1 MLPSFWL
8 GRSLGR
14 LAGRGLGR
22 LGRGARLGR
31 LAEKNTHLV
40 NAFKAKQ
47 S

>member
-1 MLPSFWL
+1 MLPSFRL

-22 LGRGARLGR
+22 LASRGLGR

-40 NAFKAKQ
+40 YASKAKQ

>member
-22 LGRGARLGR
+22 L
-31 LAEKNTHLV
+31 AEKNTLLV

>member
-22 LGRGARLGR
+22 LASRGLGR

-40 NAFKAKQ
+40 YAFKAKQ

>member
-22 LGRGARLGR
+22 LASRGLGR

>member
-22 LGRGARLGR
+22 LASRGLGR

-40 NAFKAKQ
+40 YASKAKQ

>member
-22 LGRGARLGR
+22 LAGRGLGR